1 MIDTHT
7 HITSCGDDPLEV
19 IGRARAAGVQQ
30 IITVGSN
37 ADEMRAVT
45 PLLHEPGIY
54 TTAGLH
60 PNSADQWNDQLEQ
73 QIRRRATHPRCVA
86 IGETGLDYFRDHV
99 TPETQLI
106 AFRHQLA
113 LARELDKAIVIHC
126 RDADDDCFRL
136 LVEGAPGRVILHC
149 FAVPLRLD
157 ETIENG
163 WWCSFAGNVTYPK
176 ANDLLLAAARCP
188 VDRIL
193 LETDA
198 PYLTPVPHRGTPN
211 EPAFVMD
218 TLRAVA
224 QVRGVSSDELAA
236 QVVRNATAAYALS

>member
-1 MIDTHT
+1 
-7 HITSCGDDPLEV
+7 V
-19 IGRARAAGVQQ
+19 IARAREVGVQQ
-30 IITVGSN
+30 MVTIGSN
-37 ADEMRAVT
+37 AEEMVAVT
-45 PLLHEPGIY
+45 PLLAEPGIY

-60 PNSADQWNDQLEQ
+60 PNSADQWNDELEA
-73 QIRRRATHPRCVA
+73 QIRERAQHPRCVA

-99 TPETQLI
+99 TPAAQLV
-106 AFRHQLA
+106 AFRHQLE
-113 LARELDKAIVIHC
+113 LARELDKTIVIHC

-136 LVEGAPGRVILHC
+136 LVAEGPTRVILHC
-149 FAVPLRLD
+149 FAVPHRLD
-157 ETIENG
+157 EAIANG
-163 WWCSFAGNVTYPK
+163 WWCSFAGNVTYPN
-176 ANDLLLAAARCP
+176 ATDLLHAAARCP

-224 QVRGVSSDELAA
+224 SVRGVDANELAE
-236 QVVRNATAAYALS
+236 QVMRNAAEAYGLAT